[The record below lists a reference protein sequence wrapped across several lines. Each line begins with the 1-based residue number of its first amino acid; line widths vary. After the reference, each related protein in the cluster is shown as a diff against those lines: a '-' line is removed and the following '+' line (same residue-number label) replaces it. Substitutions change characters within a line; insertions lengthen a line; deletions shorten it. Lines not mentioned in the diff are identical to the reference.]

1 MDTEKLKQILLS
13 QNMVGEKDLAE
24 AESIAKQRNVSFYDY
39 LMEQGVVTKDGIGQ
53 ALAEAFGVPYA
64 DLNSIQPSRDTVL
77 RIPDTIGKPYRA
89 ILFSEDDAGVVV
101 ATDNPAQEG
110 LLEQLQT
117 VFPGKEVRV
126 AYSLSEDIN
135 TLLPYYEAALDVRFI
150 KIIQSSRQVAPEI
163 VDEIVKDALAYHAS
177 DIHMDPHEKEVVIRF
192 RIDGVLHEVGRV
204 EKLYYESI
212 LNRIKVQSHLRTD
225 EHFAPQDGAIRYRQ
239 SGIATDLRVS
249 IVPTLDGEKVVIRV
263 LAEYVRGLSLADLG
277 LEKKD
282 QQILVQS
289 AKKPF
294 GMILI
299 CGPTGSGK
307 TTTLYATLK
316 LLNSPE
322 VNIATIEDPVEYK
335 IVGVNHIQVN
345 PDTNLTF
352 AQGLRSIVRQDPD
365 IILVGEIRDEETAE
379 ISVNAALTGHLLLST
394 FHTNDAA
401 TAIPRLLYMGVE
413 PFLLASTLELVVSQ
427 RLVRKICEV
436 CRFSVQM
443 TMDEMKKIL
452 PTAEKYF
459 TGNTITTY
467 SGKGCQSCGGTGYKG
482 RTAIYELIHNSQELQ
497 DLVLKHPS
505 KKDVWKLARSQGAHS
520 LFEDGIQKIN
530 EGLTTVKELLRVAQP
545 EE

>member
-1 MDTEKLKQILLS
+1 
-13 QNMVGEKDLAE
+13 
-24 AESIAKQRNVSFYDY
+24 
-39 LMEQGVVTKDGIGQ
+39 
-53 ALAEAFGVPYA
+53 
-64 DLNSIQPSRDTVL
+64 
-77 RIPDTIGKPYRA
+77 
-89 ILFSEDDAGVVV
+89 
-101 ATDNPAQEG
+101 
-110 LLEQLQT
+110 
-117 VFPGKEVRV
+117 
-126 AYSLSEDIN
+126 
-135 TLLPYYEAALDVRFI
+135 
-150 KIIQSSRQVAPEI
+150 
-163 VDEIVKDALAYHAS
+163 
-177 DIHMDPHEKEVVIRF
+177 
-192 RIDGVLHEVGRV
+192 
-204 EKLYYESI
+204 
-212 LNRIKVQSHLRTD
+212 
-225 EHFAPQDGAIRYRQ
+225 
-239 SGIATDLRVS
+239 
-249 IVPTLDGEKVVIRV
+249 
-263 LAEYVRGLSLADLG
+263 
-277 LEKKD
+277 
-282 QQILVQS
+282 
-289 AKKPF
+289 
-294 GMILI
+294 
-299 CGPTGSGK
+299 
-307 TTTLYATLK
+307 
-316 LLNSPE
+316 
-322 VNIATIEDPVEYK
+322 
-335 IVGVNHIQVN
+335 VNHIQVN

-443 TMDEMKKIL
+443 TMEEMKKIL